1 MLLKFKFFKKDVFFK
16 IIIITSFFNAL
27 LTVPSIRKNSAIFAE
42 ENFLKLNLKNIEW
55 EKLEINNGNY
65 DQPNLIWENYD
76 ESKLNDDSQDVF
88 NKKNK
93 RIESTKFK
101 YFDSSRKNLSSLN
114 RSIVFPNR
122 KIGPDISF
130 LVPVGFKSISENF
143 LDISIRGWNRR
154 PKNSNLFQWNG
165 GDAVGQMFY
174 NFFYNEKSSLGVSLG
189 VRSLY
194 KGDLEGGTT
203 SFGEG
208 LSSGFRWDYK
218 LGDLMGLAIGAE
230 QLFQFDDK
238 TDTGRDIYVAIS
250 KAFLNTK
257 TDKLFPFLVLT
268 GGVGTGYFAL
278 WDKTKF
284 GCTDLFD
291 GAAVDLHK
299 YHRLCWGPFGTF
311 SWVLNEK
318 LSTFFEYNNYSFM
331 LGASVV
337 PLERLRFTAGAT
349 IAESF
354 DDYKIKNLDEIRLF
368 GRFSFAF

>member
-1 MLLKFKFFKKDVFFK
+1 
-16 IIIITSFFNAL
+16 ITSFFNAL
-27 LTVPSIRKNSAIFAE
+27 LLVPSIRKNSAIFAE
-42 ENFLKLNLKNIEW
+42 DNFLKLNLKNIEW

-174 NFFYNEKSSLGVSLG
+174 NFFYNEKSSLGV
-189 VRSLY
+189 
-194 KGDLEGGTT
+194 
-203 SFGEG
+203 
-208 LSSGFRWDYK
+208 
-218 LGDLMGLAIGAE
+218 
-230 QLFQFDDK
+230 
-238 TDTGRDIYVAIS
+238 
-250 KAFLNTK
+250 
-257 TDKLFPFLVLT
+257 
-268 GGVGTGYFAL
+268 
-278 WDKTKF
+278 
-284 GCTDLFD
+284 
-291 GAAVDLHK
+291 
-299 YHRLCWGPFGTF
+299 
-311 SWVLNEK
+311 
-318 LSTFFEYNNYSFM
+318 
-331 LGASVV
+331 
-337 PLERLRFTAGAT
+337 
-349 IAESF
+349 
-354 DDYKIKNLDEIRLF
+354 
-368 GRFSFAF
+368 